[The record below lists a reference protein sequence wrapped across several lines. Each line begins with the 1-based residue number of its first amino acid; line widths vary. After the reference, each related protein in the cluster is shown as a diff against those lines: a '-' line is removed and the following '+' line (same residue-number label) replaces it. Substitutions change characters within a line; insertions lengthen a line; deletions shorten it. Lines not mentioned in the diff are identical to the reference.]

1 MQSKN
6 KMMKRSLA
14 LLVSVSAIAGVSIA
28 DAAPRKTWKRPS
40 APAAAPT
47 RPVGV
52 QRATSE
58 TVLSKGRGQLV
69 NLPTAI
75 TDVFVANDSVADVQ
89 VRSPRQLY
97 IFGKDKGETSV
108 YATNATGAVVYSTNV
123 RVAQNINSLDQVMKA
138 SFPDSD
144 ITAYTMGQT
153 VVLAG
158 TVLNPDDAVQ
168 AERIAKGLMNPGVN
182 VNDPNTML
190 DVVVINRLKMATPL
204 QVSLQVRIAEVSR
217 TFGKDIGVNWST
229 FDQSASLPVASYTQG
244 RSPGTIT
251 IDPATGRRTY
261 SFSPPGAGNAIGIGT
276 RFLGLDV
283 IGALDLGESEG
294 FVTTLASPTL
304 TALSGQQAEFLV
316 GGEIP
321 LPFVT
326 QTQTGFTTSVTY
338 RPYGIKLMFT
348 PSVAADGRIT
358 LKVAPEVS
366 ELDYSN
372 ALVLPTSGGQST
384 RIPGSTTRRVDT
396 TVELGSG
403 QSFVIGGLLKASSTS
418 NVTKLPGAGDIPVLG
433 TLFRSNGWKRG
444 ETELMIVVTPYLVK
458 PVSANQIVL
467 PTDGYKAP
475 NDLGR
480 IFNGELY
487 KGSNEK
493 RPMPTFGA
501 PQTVVKPSV
510 GAAASPKAAPPTP
523 GFSN

>member
-1 MQSKN
+1 MQSKKN
-6 KMMKRSLA
+6 MMKRSLA
-14 LLVSVSAIAGVSIA
+14 LLVSVSAIAGVSAA
-28 DAAPRKTWKRPS
+28 DAAPRKTWKPAK
-40 APAAAPT
+40 APAAST

-58 TVLSKGRGQLV
+58 TTLSQGRGQLV

-75 TDVFVANDSVADVQ
+75 TDVFVANDAVADVQ

-97 IFGKDKGETSV
+97 IFGKSKGETSV
-108 YATNATGAVVYSTNV
+108 YATNGSGAVVYSTNV

-168 AERIAKGLMNPGVN
+168 AERIAKGLMNPGIN
-182 VNDPNTML
+182 VNDPNAMY

-217 TFGKDIGVNWST
+217 TFSKDIGVNWNT
-229 FDQSASLPVASYTQG
+229 FDKSASLPVASYTQG
-244 RSPGTIT
+244 RSPGTIA
-251 IDPATGRRTY
+251 IDPVTGARTY
-261 SFSPPGAGNAIGIGT
+261 SFTPPGAGNAIGLGA

-283 IGALDLGESEG
+283 IGALDAGESEG

-338 RPYGIKLMFT
+338 KPYGIKLQFT
-348 PSVAADGRIT
+348 PTVAADGRIT

-372 ALVLPTSGGQST
+372 ALTLPTSGGQAT
-384 RIPGSTTRRVDT
+384 RIPGSTNRRVDT

-403 QSFVIGGLLKASSTS
+403 QSFVIGGLLKANTS
-418 NVTKLPGAGDIPVLG
+418 NTVTKLPGAGDVPILG
-433 TLFRSNGWKRG
+433 TLFRSNGFKRG

-467 PTDGYKAP
+467 PTDGYKNPTEA
-475 NDLGR
+475 GR
-480 IFNGELY
+480 LLMGDLY
-487 KGSNEK
+487 KGSSDK
-493 RPMPTFGA
+493 RPGPTSSA

-510 GAAASPKAAPPTP
+510 GAALSPKTAPAAP